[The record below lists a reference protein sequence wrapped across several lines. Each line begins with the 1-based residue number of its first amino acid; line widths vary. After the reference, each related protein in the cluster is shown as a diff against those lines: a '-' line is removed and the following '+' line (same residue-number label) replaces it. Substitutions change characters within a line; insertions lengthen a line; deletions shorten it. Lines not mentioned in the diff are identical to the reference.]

1 MGRGQSVIVAG
12 ALAFCLIAGS
22 SPRLIGDGREY
33 LAQAVHFASFHGA
46 AFRPADIPS
55 LQSEIARID
64 PSLADWDLRASTVA
78 DSTRGRVFLHF
89 WFYALLAA
97 PFVWIAHAVGV
108 SPLFAFTAV
117 NLGLLRVAPWGAVS
131 GVCGS
136 AAGLLFTRPNIWGVG
151 KAQKEGF
158 SLLPLGITVPLLTHR

>member
-1 MGRGQSVIVAG
+1 MIVAG

-33 LAQAVHFASFHGA
+33 LAQAVHFASFHGP

-64 PSLADWDLRASTVA
+64 PSLGNWDLRASTVA

-97 PFVWIAHAVGV
+97 PFVWIAHAIGV
-108 SPLFAFTAV
+108 SPLFAFTAL
-117 NLGLLRVAPWGAVS
+117 NLVLLGIALWVALPRLGAAGAGASLRRANHLVDGQGTYGDLHVCAADDHVRVA
-131 GVCGS
+131 
-136 AAGLLFTRPNIWGVG
+136 
-151 KAQKEGF
+151 E
-158 SLLPLGITVPLLTHR
+158 

>member
-97 PFVWIAHAVGV
+97 PFVWIAHAIGV
-108 SPLFAFTAV
+108 SPLFAFTAGD
-117 NLGLLRVAPWGAVS
+117 LGFFLVALWGAVS
-131 GVCGS
+131 RGWV
-136 AAGLLFTRPNIWGVG
+136 AGAVLPFSRPIILWIAKAHTEIFTFLL
-151 KAQKEGF
+151 
-158 SLLPLGITVPLLTHR
+158 L